1 MTIISAIK
9 ECNVCRKE
17 KRVVSE
23 SLFANGLYGYW
34 CKECDALEGASPI
47 QTSIKIK

>member
-1 MTIISAIK
+1 MSIISAIK
-9 ECNVCRKE
+9 KCNVCRKE

-34 CKECDALEGASPI
+34 CQECDALEGASHP
-47 QTSIKIK
+47 QTSIKVK